1 MITLTQFHYFLVAAN
16 EQNFTKAAKRLY
28 ISQQSLSMHIQSIEK
43 ELGTKLFIR
52 TVPLKLTPSGKIF
65 QKYARNIVYSYQE
78 MCREINDV
86 NNHQEGLFPFGISH
100 SCGELILPL
109 LLSDLQKEFPSV
121 DFRIVEDTWDILQ
134 KKLIRGE
141 VELII
146 EQLPFEDDRIAGIP
160 LCRDR
165 ICLLVSEGFLRRHF
179 GENTSAILEKLYDT
193 GRIIPELAGGPF
205 LLNAPGNSIRMKIE
219 TILHAENIEPQ
230 CRIAVDNT
238 EALLN
243 LCAGDSGITFCPQ
256 CFLQTVRWD
265 RTPSNV
271 FVVPLKYDEAACILG
286 LGYRKDSYVSQITS
300 LIEKRVRGYLEIP
313 R

>member
-1 MITLTQFHYFLVAAN
+1 MITLTQFHYFLVAAD

-28 ISQQSLSMHIQSIEK
+28 ISQQSLSMHIQSVEK
-43 ELGTKLFIR
+43 ELGTKLFFR

-65 QKYARNIVYSYQE
+65 QKYAGSIVHSYQE

-86 NNHQEGLFPFGISH
+86 NNHQEGVYPFGISH
-100 SCGELILPL
+100 SCGELLLPL
-109 LLSDLQKEFPSV
+109 LLPDLQREFPSV
-121 DFRIVEDTWDILQ
+121 DFRVVEDTCDILQ
-134 KKLIRGE
+134 KKLLGGE

-146 EQLPFEDDRIAGIP
+146 EQLPFHDDKIVEIP

-165 ICLLVSEGFLRRHF
+165 ICLLVSEGFLRRNF

-193 GRIIPELAGGPF
+193 GHIIPEIAGSPF
-205 LLNAPGNSIRMKIE
+205 LLYNPGNSIRTRVETVLQLEKIE
-219 TILHAENIEPQ
+219 AE

-243 LCAGDSGITFCPQ
+243 LCADGCGITFCPQ
-256 CFLQTVRWD
+256 CFLQTVQGD

-271 FVVPLKYDEAACILG
+271 FVVPLKYAETGYTLG
-286 LGYRKDSYVSQITS
+286 LGYRKDSYYSQIAS
-300 LIEKRVRGYLEIP
+300 RIEKRVRGYLEISH
-313 R
+313 

>member
-43 ELGTKLFIR
+43 ELGTKLFFR

-65 QKYARNIVYSYQE
+65 QKYAGSIVHSYQE

-86 NNHQEGLFPFGISH
+86 NNHQEGLYPIGISH
-100 SCGELILPL
+100 SCAELLLPL
-109 LLSDLQKEFPSV
+109 LLPDLQREFPSV
-121 DFRIVEDTWDILQ
+121 DFRIVEDTYDILQ

-146 EQLPFEDDRIAGIP
+146 EQLPFDDEQIAEIP

-165 ICLLVSEGFLRRHF
+165 LCLLVSEGFLRKNF
-179 GENTSAILEKLYDT
+179 GENTSSILEKLYDT
-193 GRIIPELAGGPF
+193 GRIIPEISGSPF
-205 LLNAPGNSIRMKIE
+205 LLNNPGNSIRTKIE
-219 TILHAENIEPQ
+219 SVLRLEKIEPK
-230 CRIAVDNT
+230 CRVTTDNM

-243 LCAGDSGITFCPQ
+243 LCAGDCGITFCPQ

-271 FVVPLKYDEAACILG
+271 FIVPLKYAETAYTMG
-286 LGYRKDSYVSQITS
+286 LGYRKDSYFSQIAS
-300 LIEKRVRGYLEIP
+300 RIEKRVRGYLEISH
-313 R
+313 

>member
-28 ISQQSLSMHIQSIEK
+28 ISQQSLSMHIQSVEK
-43 ELGTKLFIR
+43 ELGTKLFYR

-65 QKYARNIVYSYQE
+65 QKYARSIVYSYQE

-86 NNHQEGLFPFGISH
+86 NNHQEGMFPFGISH
-100 SCGELILPL
+100 SCGEVLLPL
-109 LLSDLQKEFPSV
+109 LLPDLQKEFPLV
-121 DFRIVEDTWDILQ
+121 DFRVVADAYEFLP

-146 EQLPFEDDRIAGIP
+146 EQLPFGDERITEIP
-160 LCRDR
+160 LCRDHL
-165 ICLLVSEGFLRRHF
+165 CLLVSEGFLHRNF
-179 GENTSAILEKLYDT
+179 GENTSEILEKLYDT
-193 GRIIPELAGGPF
+193 GRIIPEISGSPF
-205 LLNAPGNSIRMKIE
+205 LLNSPGNPIRTKIE
-219 TILHAENIEPQ
+219 TVLQLEKAEPA

-238 EALLN
+238 AALLN
-243 LCAGDSGITFCPQ
+243 LCAEDGGIAFCPQ
-256 CFLQTVRWD
+256 CFLQTVSGD

-271 FVVPLKYDEAACILG
+271 FVVPLKYAEATYTLG
-286 LGYRKDSYVSQITS
+286 LGYRKDAYFSQIAAG
-300 LIEKRVRGYLEIP
+300 IEKRVRGYLEIF